1 MARYRFY
8 ATPGPRVIC
17 VSSYAGRKVRGVAIC
32 DENDEYD
39 LEKGKALAQA
49 RVDLEIARRRLKRA
63 NQKLDEAHT
72 AYELAGAQVDAM
84 QDYVDESVNEQ
95 FRAECNLKELLD
107 QM

>member
-17 VSSYAGRKVRGVAIC
+17 VSSYAGRKIRGVAIC

-49 RVDLEIARRRLKRA
+49 RVDLEISRRRIKRAEGKYDEALEACDRADAHLEEMADYVSESRTALKRA
-63 NQKLDEAHT
+63 E
-72 AYELAGAQVDAM
+72 E
-84 QDYVDESVNEQ
+84 
-95 FRAECNLKELLD
+95 NLINLLNTI
-107 QM
+107 